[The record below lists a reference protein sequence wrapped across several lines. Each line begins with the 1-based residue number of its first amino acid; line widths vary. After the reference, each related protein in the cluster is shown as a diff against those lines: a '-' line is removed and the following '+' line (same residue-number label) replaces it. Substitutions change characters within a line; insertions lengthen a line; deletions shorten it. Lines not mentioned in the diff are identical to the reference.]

1 MYILDLSFGTVA
13 VRGFFLLA
21 FSSSSLLL
29 SSSSVIGFGRLDNIF
44 IWKLFIIKFFYF
56 IPCCLFGFIF
66 FVIFF
71 NLFISKFEQIGS

>member
-44 IWKLFIIKFFYF
+44 I
-56 IPCCLFGFIF
+56 
-66 FVIFF
+66 
-71 NLFISKFEQIGS
+71 